1 MALSCGIVGLPNVGK
16 STLFSAFSE
25 AEAEVGNFPFC
36 TIEPNMAIVEVPDDR
51 LEEIHSRIHT
61 QKVIPAVVQVTDIA
75 GLVKGASEGEG
86 MGNQFL
92 GNIKECSAIMHVVR
106 CFGGDKV
113 VREDPVDPIGD
124 IEVIELE
131 LALADLSTVRRGM
144 DRVAKKARVD
154 KDLALEL
161 AVMVKAE
168 ELLAAGGQ
176 MRSVEW
182 NEFEHKVLKP
192 LCLMTIK
199 PVLYVANVAD
209 DDLDGSSDFAQ
220 CVAKYAEENRSEWR
234 PVCGDLELELRRL
247 DDEEAQMFMDELGV
261 KELGLGRLIK
271 AVYKLI
277 GLQTYFTAGEKEVR
291 AWTIQAGDTA
301 PKAAGV
307 IHTDF
312 EDKFIRAQIYGLE
325 DLIEHGTEAA
335 VKAAGKLRTEGK
347 DYLMQEGDI
356 AHFLFGK

>member
-1 MALSCGIVGLPNVGK
+1 
-16 STLFSAFSE
+16 
-25 AEAEVGNFPFC
+25 
-36 TIEPNMAIVEVPDDR
+36 
-51 LEEIHSRIHT
+51 
-61 QKVIPAVVQVTDIA
+61 VIPAVVQVTDIA

-154 KDLALEL
+154 KDLAIEL
-161 AVMVKAE
+161 AVMVRAE

-182 NEFEHKVLKP
+182 NELEHKVLKP

-209 DDLDGSSDFAQ
+209 DDLDGSSDYAQ
-220 CVAKYAEENRSEWR
+220 CVAKYAEENKSEWR

-261 KELGLGRLIK
+261 EELGLGRLIK

-291 AWTIQAGDTA
+291 AWTIRAGDTA

-312 EDKFIRAQIYGLE
+312 EDKFIRAQIYGLG
-325 DLIEHGTEAA
+325 DLIEYGTEAA